1 MTPGL
6 CRKMS
11 NSSFSVNSTTNNE
24 MKSPDSTILAEV
36 LPIAVVIV
44 LVNSLVFYLFL
55 KHKMLRT
62 PTNLLLFSL
71 AVCDFLTGFIGI
83 PLFIVVVMQVV
94 DPPVSDHLEAFI
106 AVFNNGTAITTAYHI
121 LAITFERY
129 FSILKPFNHRQL
141 TKTSMLKVVISVW
154 FASTA
159 LATMP
164 YAWSMNRLSDPIGYS
179 KTQFG
184 YVVFCLTFVFFVP
197 CIMIVNCQF
206 LMFRAI
212 SKRGNQGLTSTS
224 ASRRKARNDK
234 KCLIVFALMALI
246 FLACWLPWFVLC
258 LCFTLWFPV
267 HQKTLKILLNLAQV
281 FAIFRFVTSI
291 VNPLLYTFF
300 KRDFLAAFRLL
311 ILRKKIGR
319 QDRTYV
325 SRDNILIFPPSRCG
339 GDEIIGHNSTI
350 L

>member
-1 MTPGL
+1 MTSGL

-11 NSSFSVNSTTNNE
+11 NSSFSVNNTTNSELKPPN
-24 MKSPDSTILAEV
+24 PTFLAEV

-44 LVNSLVFYLFL
+44 LVNGLVFYLFL
-55 KHKMLRT
+55 KHKRLRT

-94 DPPVSDHLEAFI
+94 DPPVSNHLAAFI
-106 AVFNNGTAITTAYHI
+106 VIFNNGTAITTAYHI

-154 FASTA
+154 FVSTA

-164 YAWSMNRLSDPIGYS
+164 YAWSTKRLSDPIGYS

-197 CIMIVNCQF
+197 CIMIVTCQF

-212 SKRGNQGLTSTS
+212 SKRGNQGLTSPS
-224 ASRRKARNDK
+224 ASRRKTRNEK

-246 FLACWLPWFVLC
+246 FLACWLPWFVLS

-267 HQKTLKILLNLAQV
+267 HQKTLKILSNLAQV

-300 KRDFLAAFRLL
+300 KRDFLAAFRLF
-311 ILRKKIGR
+311 ILRKKISR
-319 QDRTYV
+319 RDRSYV
-325 SRDNILIFPPSRCG
+325 SRDNCLTSSPSRCG
-339 GDEIIGHNSTI
+339 GDEKIGNNSTI